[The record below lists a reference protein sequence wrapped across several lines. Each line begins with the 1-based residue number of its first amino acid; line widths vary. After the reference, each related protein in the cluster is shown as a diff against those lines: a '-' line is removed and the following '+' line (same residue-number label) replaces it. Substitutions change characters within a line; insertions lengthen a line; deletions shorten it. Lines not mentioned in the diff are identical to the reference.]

1 MINQMKVFIIS
12 RQVAFSLGLGAL
24 ILLCVGEVVLRARE
38 YRRELRRERRR
49 RKEREARARSR
60 VFKYRAIGW

>member
-1 MINQMKVFIIS
+1 MNQIKAFIIAH
-12 RQVAFSLGLGAL
+12 QHALALGLGAL
-24 ILLCVGEVVLRARE
+24 IALCVGEVVLQARE

-60 VFKYRAIGW
+60 VFKYRTIGW